1 MKKVSEHRA
10 NCEFSELLSHVE
22 RGEEILI
29 TKRSK
34 PVALLCPY
42 RPPRLTQERQAPSI
56 MRLRSWPKA
65 YPGGAALGGFTRDE
79 MHER

>member
-10 NCEFSELLSHVE
+10 NREFSELLSHVE
-22 RGEEILI
+22 RGEETLI

-42 RPPRLTQERQAPSI
+42 RQL
-56 MRLRSWPKA
+56 
-65 YPGGAALGGFTRDE
+65 
-79 MHER
+79 